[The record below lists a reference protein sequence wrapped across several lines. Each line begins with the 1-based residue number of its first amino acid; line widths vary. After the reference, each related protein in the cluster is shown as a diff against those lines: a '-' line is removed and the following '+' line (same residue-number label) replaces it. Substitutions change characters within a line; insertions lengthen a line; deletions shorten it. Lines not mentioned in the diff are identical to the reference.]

1 MRTLAID
8 LGTKRV
14 GLALSDEGGRWATP
28 LEVLVVSDPALA
40 IDPVVRCVAKE
51 GVERLVVGLPLNMD
65 DSIGPAAKS
74 VLAWVQRL
82 RERVAVPIL
91 FVDERLSSFEAEH
104 QLVRAKR
111 AGAKLTRRGKKQSL
125 DAVAAAH
132 FLQAFLDGGLRAIDL
147 GPGSEAAER

>member
-1 MRTLAID
+1 M
-8 LGTKRV
+8 
-14 GLALSDEGGRWATP
+14 
-28 LEVLVVSDPALA
+28 
-40 IDPVVRCVAKE
+40 
-51 GVERLVVGLPLNMD
+51 
-65 DSIGPAAKS
+65 
-74 VLAWVQRL
+74 LAWVQRL